1 MTDTPVPAGKIAL
14 ITGGGRGIGRNTA
27 VNLARRRVGVILTYV
42 ADRKA
47 AESTVAEIT
56 AIGSQ
61 AAALPLDTREIARFD
76 AFAIEVRSALSEIW
90 NRERF
95 DYLVNNAGVGLSAP
109 FADTTE
115 AMFDELMNVH
125 LKGVFFLTQTLLP
138 LMEDGGRVVNL
149 SSGLTRFVVPGA
161 SAYATMKGGVEA
173 LTRYLAKELGGRG
186 IAVNAVAPGAI
197 ATDFG
202 GGVVRDNP
210 DFNRYLAEA
219 TALGRTGVPDDVGPM
234 IAALLSD
241 ENRWVN
247 GQRIEV
253 SGGENL

>member
-47 AESTVAEIT
+47 AESAVAEIT

-76 AFAIEVRSALSEIW
+76 AFAIEVRSTLSEIW

>member
-76 AFAIEVRSALSEIW
+76 AFAIEVRSTLSEIW

-109 FADTTE
+109 FANTTE

-173 LTRYLAKELGGRG
+173 LTRYIAKELGGRG

-210 DFNRYLAEA
+210 DFNRYLAES

>member
-47 AESTVAEIT
+47 AESAVAEIT
-56 AIGSQ
+56 AIGS
-61 AAALPLDTREIARFD
+61 AAVALPLDTREIARFD
-76 AFAIEVRSALSEIW
+76 AFAIEVRSTLSEIW

>member
-1 MTDTPVPAGKIAL
+1 MTDIPVPAGKIAL

-76 AFAIEVRSALSEIW
+76 AFAIEVRSTLSEIW

-109 FADTTE
+109 FANTTE

>member
-1 MTDTPVPAGKIAL
+1 M
-14 ITGGGRGIGRNTA
+14 R
-27 VNLARRRVGVILTYV
+27 
-42 ADRKA
+42 
-47 AESTVAEIT
+47 ST
-56 AIGSQ
+56 
-61 AAALPLDTREIARFD
+61 
-76 AFAIEVRSALSEIW
+76 LSEIW

-115 AMFDELMNVH
+115 AMFDDLMNVH

-173 LTRYLAKELGGRG
+173 LTRYIAKELGGRG

-202 GGVVRDNP
+202 GGDVRDNP
-210 DFNRYLAEA
+210 DFNRYLAEL

>member
-76 AFAIEVRSALSEIW
+76 AFAIEVRSTLSEIW